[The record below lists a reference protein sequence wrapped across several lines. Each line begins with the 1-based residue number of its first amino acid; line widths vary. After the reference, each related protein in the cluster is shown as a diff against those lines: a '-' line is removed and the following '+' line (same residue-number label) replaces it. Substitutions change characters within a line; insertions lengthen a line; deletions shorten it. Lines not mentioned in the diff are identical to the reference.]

1 MTITET
7 ARDIIDT
14 LLGYLGFYVHIEDAG
29 TPESPAFQIFS
40 DDSDLLIGR
49 NGSRL
54 EDIQYLVNRLV
65 QVRMPGAPH
74 VRIDIAHYR
83 TIKEDQMLEHA
94 RQLAMKVRR
103 TGRPAKLPPMNSYQR
118 RLVHNL
124 FKDDAEIKTWSPEDS
139 LRLKRITLMRRTPL
153 KAPQS

>member
-1 MTITET
+1 MTTSET

-14 LLGYLGFYVHIEDAG
+14 LLGYLGFYVHIEETG
-29 TPESPAFQIFS
+29 TPEAPSFQIFA

-49 NGSRL
+49 DGARL
-54 EDIQYLVNRLV
+54 EDIQYLVNRLL
-65 QVRMPGAPH
+65 QARLPDAPH
-74 VRIDIAHYR
+74 VRLDIVHYR
-83 TIKEDQMLEHA
+83 AIKEDQMLEHA
-94 RQLAMKVRR
+94 RQLALRVRR

-139 LRLKRITLMRRTPL
+139 LRIKRVTLMKRT
-153 KAPQS
+153 AVNVTQG